1 MRRKWSR
8 RQLAMMVRLWREQKV
23 VEQLLLLV
31 MEMVARER
39 EENRSQW
46 MVICTVRM
54 TRAWTGIE
62 GEMEMREALVA
73 EGLRMTLS

>member
-1 MRRKWSR
+1 
-8 RQLAMMVRLWREQKV
+8 MVRLWREQKV

-39 EENRSQW
+39 EENRSPW

-62 GEMEMREALVA
+62 WEMEMREALVA
-73 EGLRMTLS
+73 EGRRMTLS